1 MTSSRHNLTRPLTG
15 VVRIALAAG
24 LLAAI
29 ALVGAGT
36 AGAAGTGTVTVSPNP
51 VPFTTNQTKAVV
63 QVNWTG
69 QKPNTLLFISI
80 CRKSI
85 TDPTFRP
92 DFDCSINS
100 EVNPVGTA
108 DGSGSKAYNIFRG
121 ENPDGDS
128 GWGCFAKGDAA
139 IAGVDKLTTCYVR
152 ITNNVITNKDDA
164 VETAFTLSV
173 GGDTVPEAPLGILIP
188 IIAAVVVAGAFV
200 VLRRRQAS
208 VV

>member
-1 MTSSRHNLTRPLTG
+1 MTKSQHHSNSPAGRL
-15 VVRIALAAG
+15 VRIALALG
-24 LLAAI
+24 LLAVMAFGG
-29 ALVGAGT
+29 GAT

-85 TDPTFRP
+85 TDATFRP

-108 DGSGSKAYNIFRG
+108 DGAGSKAYNIFRG

-128 GWGCFAKGDAA
+128 GWGCFAPGDAA

-200 VLRRRQAS
+200 ALRRRQMPA
-208 VV
+208 V